1 MNDASVREAVE
12 RIKQGPAVVSLA
24 DFAIVAHAALPL
36 FDETPIDK
44 AWLVSVG
51 GLAEDHPDKITFCRP
66 DAMAIGLWNVS
77 DGWKAMMLHTP
88 DWAGCVV
95 RGLKSR
101 GQLRLLALAL
111 GIPLTETDQQCPR

>member
-44 AWLVSVG
+44 RGS
-51 GLAEDHPDKITFCRP
+51 LASR
-66 DAMAIGLWNVS
+66 MASHRRSSRQDYDLQARCNTIGLWNAVH
-77 DGWKAMMLHTP
+77 G
-88 DWAGCVV
+88 
-95 RGLKSR
+95 
-101 GQLRLLALAL
+101 
-111 GIPLTETDQQCPR
+111 